1 MSSRRKSARVSA
13 KERGSIVAGSSGKK
27 TSFDDDENDDDF
39 NIGNIHSA
47 DDNISSRFRTSS
59 QKQDVSA
66 ADDSDDDAPP
76 EEINANSIAIQQLK
90 ALHEQIAVGK
100 NKRKRRARPQ
110 RRQNDDEELDESII
124 AALEDN
130 GEVADGSTDGEDVAP
145 TKIPTRI
152 DKNRRSKRVYV

>member
-1 MSSRRKSARVSA
+1 MSSRRRSSRVSA
-13 KERGSIVAGSSGKK
+13 KEKGSIVAGSAGKK

-47 DDNISSRFRTSS
+47 DDNISSRFRTSI
-59 QKQDVSA
+59 QKQNMFA
-66 ADDSDDDAPP
+66 TEDSDDDAPP
-76 EEINANSIAIQQLK
+76 EEISANSIAIQQLK

-100 NKRKRRARPQ
+100 NKRKRKARPQ
-110 RRQNDDEELDESII
+110 RLQNDDEELDESIL
-124 AALEDN
+124 AALEGN

-152 DKNRRSKRVYV
+152 DKNKRSKRV